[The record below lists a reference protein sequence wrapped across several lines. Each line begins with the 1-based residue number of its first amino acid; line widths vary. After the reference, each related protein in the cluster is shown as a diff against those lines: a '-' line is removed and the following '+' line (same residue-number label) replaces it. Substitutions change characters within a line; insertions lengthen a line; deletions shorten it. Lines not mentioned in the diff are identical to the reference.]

1 MRITEVLTKI
11 FLLFLI
17 FGGQDGVLGIVDGLS
32 GCSFNDY
39 QAREK
44 ESRLYI
50 GDVCLVLD
58 GILVCWA

>member
-39 QAREK
+39 QA
-44 ESRLYI
+44 
-50 GDVCLVLD
+50 
-58 GILVCWA
+58 